1 MPGTLVVLA
10 APSSARSPPAVS
22 MPPRLAPAVL
32 ILLLLTIPAR
42 ADDGRELFPRVRAIL
57 TDSCMSCH
65 DPATKKGGLDLS
77 RRDPALAG
85 GESGEAIVPG
95 RPEASLVI
103 EKVVSGEMPPKGDK
117 LTVEQIDALKKWVAA
132 GAGYDGEPL
141 AARRAGLDWW
151 ALRPIARSPV
161 PAVKDAARVRNP
173 IDAFVLAKLEAAH
186 LNRAPEADRRTLIR
200 RLTFDL
206 TGLPP
211 SPREIDDFLNDAR
224 PDAYERVVDRLLA
237 SPRYGERWAR
247 HWLDAVR
254 FGESHGYET
263 NNLRPSAWPY
273 RDWAIRAFND
283 DLPFARFV
291 AEQIAGDALPD
302 GDWLSR
308 SATGF
313 LVGGTHDVVG
323 NQTPEGMKQQR
334 VDDLDDM
341 ITATGSAF
349 LGLTVHCARCHDHK
363 FDPIKQADYYGLQAI
378 FAGVEHAER
387 AVPAPDVEARRRDR
401 RAIEAELTTLDAGRD
416 AGEPLTGPGVKVVR
430 RRSVEPER
438 NVERFLPTRAKF
450 VRFSVRATADGAE
463 PCIDELEVIS
473 TGTMPKN
480 LALASL
486 GAKASASSL
495 YPNDSHHAIEHVND
509 GLYGNSWSWISRE
522 PGGGWI
528 EVELADEAEIDR
540 VTWGRDRLREYRD
553 RLPTSYRV
561 EVATEP
567 GKWHVVADSTD
578 RSDRKSNTSGD
589 GSTSQPR
596 RDELR
601 AKLAGLADTMPV
613 YAGTFKTPEPT
624 HILRRGDPMQ
634 PGVEVPASGLSAV
647 RAKLEIAPG
656 APESGRR
663 LALARW
669 IADPANPLPARVA
682 VNRAWHHHF
691 GRGIV
696 ATPGDFG
703 FNGDRPSHAELLD
716 WLAREF
722 LENGGRLKP
731 IHRLIVTSATYRQS
745 SRIDPGAMAQDR
757 DNRLLW
763 RMTPRRLE
771 AEAIRDAML
780 AASGSLDLRMGG
792 PGYSIWEENTN
803 YVVVF
808 KHKNDLGPEAN
819 RRMIYQFK
827 PRSQPD
833 PTFGAFDCPD
843 SALVAPRRNTSTT
856 ALQALNLLNSRFV
869 MAQSKALAARLQ
881 RDASDDPSKQVS
893 LAFRLT
899 FGRDPTPAEAD
910 AGVKVVREHGAA
922 TLARAL
928 YNANEF
934 VYVR

>member
-1 MPGTLVVLA
+1 MAIL
-10 APSSARSPPAVS
+10 
-22 MPPRLAPAVL
+22 PRLASAALVV
-32 ILLLLTIPAR
+32 ILVVRTAS
-42 ADDGRELFPRVRAIL
+42 ADDGRALFRRQVRALL
-57 TDSCMSCH
+57 TDACMSCH
-65 DPATKKGGLDLS
+65 DGATRKGRLDLS
-77 RRDPALAG
+77 RRDLAIVG
-85 GESGEAIVPG
+85 GESGAAIEPG
-95 RPEASLVI
+95 HPEASLLI
-103 EKVVSGEMPPKGDK
+103 ERVASGEMPPKGDK
-117 LTVEQIDALKKWVAA
+117 LTAEQVESLKAWIADGAA
-132 GAGYDGEPL
+132 YDGEPL

-151 ALRPIARSPV
+151 ALRPI
-161 PAVKDAARVRNP
+161 VRPTIPGGASGNP
-173 IDAFVLAKLEAAH
+173 IDAFVRAKLASEGLAP
-186 LNRAPEADRRTLIR
+186 APEADRRTLVR

-211 SPREIDDFLNDAR
+211 TLREIDDFLRDVR

-263 NNLRPSAWPY
+263 NNLRPTAWPY

-283 DLPFARFV
+283 DLPFDRFV
-291 AEQIAGDALPD
+291 AEQLAGDMLPD
-302 GDWLSR
+302 GDWLAR

-363 FDPIKQADYYGLQAI
+363 FDPIKQSDYYALQAI

-387 AVPAPDVEARRRDR
+387 PIPAPDVDARRRDR
-401 RAIEAELTTLDAGRD
+401 KAIEAELGKLDADLD
-416 AGEPLTGPGVKVVR
+416 ATAPLSGPGTKRIR
-430 RRSVEPER
+430 RQPVASER
-438 NVERFLPTRAKF
+438 NVERFLPARARF
-450 VRFSVRATADGAE
+450 VRFTVNATTDGTE
-463 PCIDELEVIS
+463 PCIDELEIFS
-473 TGTMPKN
+473 PDNPSKN
-480 LALASL
+480 LALASG
-486 GAKASASSL
+486 GAKATASSV
-495 YPNDSHHAIEHVND
+495 YPNDPHHAVEHIHD
-509 GLYGNSWSWISRE
+509 GRVGNSWSWISRE
-522 PGGGWI
+522 RGGGWI
-528 EVELADEAEIDR
+528 AIELADEAEIDR
-540 VTWGRDRLREYRD
+540 VVWGRDRSGEFRD
-553 RLPTSYRV
+553 RLATSYTI

-567 GKWHVVADSTD
+567 GRWRAVADSTD
-578 RSDRKSNTSGD
+578 RADSKATVVPDWPEE
-589 GSTSQPR
+589 GSR
-596 RDELR
+596 RERR
-601 AKLAGLADTMPV
+601 AKLKARLAALADTIPA
-613 YAGTFKTPEPT
+613 YAGTFRTPEAT
-624 HILRRGDPMQ
+624 RILRRGDPMQ
-634 PGVEVPASGLSAV
+634 PGAEVSPAGLSAV
-647 RAKLEIAPG
+647 KIKFDLAQD
-656 APESGRR
+656 APESSRR
-663 LALARW
+663 LALAKW

-696 ATPGDFG
+696 STPGDFG
-703 FNGDRPSHAELLD
+703 FNGDRPSHPELLD

-722 LENGGRLKP
+722 LDNGGRLKP

-745 SRIDPGAMAQDR
+745 SRIDPAAMARDR
-757 DNRLLW
+757 DDRLLW

-771 AEAIRDAML
+771 AEAIRDAL
-780 AASGSLDLRMGG
+780 LSTAGALDLRMGG
-792 PGYSIWEENTN
+792 PGYSLWEDNTN

-808 KHKNDLGPEAN
+808 KPKAELGEDTY

-843 SALVAPRRNTSTT
+843 SALVAPRRNSSTT

-869 MAQSKALAARLQ
+869 LAQSKVLAARLHHE
-881 RDASDDPSKQVS
+881 AGDDPKAQVT
-893 LAFRLT
+893 LAFRLA
-899 FGRDPTPAEAD
+899 FGREPTEVESAAAVLILRD
-910 AGVKVVREHGAA
+910 HGAA
-922 TLARAL
+922 ALARAL

>member
-1 MPGTLVVLA
+1 M
-10 APSSARSPPAVS
+10 SIRS
-22 MPPRLAPAVL
+22 RLAPAVVL
-32 ILLLLTIPAR
+32 MLLGCTPAR
-42 ADDGRELFPRVRAIL
+42 GDDGRVLFGSQVRALL
-57 TDSCMSCH
+57 TDACMSCH
-65 DPATKKGGLDLS
+65 DAATKKGGLDLS
-77 RRDPALAG
+77 RRDPAIAG
-85 GESGEAIVPG
+85 GETGEAIVPG
-95 RPEASLVI
+95 HPESSLLI
-103 EKVVSGEMPPKGDK
+103 EKVASGEMPPKGDK
-117 LTVEQIDALKKWVAA
+117 LTTEQVSALRTWIAEGAA
-132 GAGYDGEPL
+132 YDGEPL
-141 AARRAGLDWW
+141 AARRAGPDWW
-151 ALRPIARSPV
+151 ALRPIAR
-161 PAVKDAARVRNP
+161 PAIPGPKAAVRNP
-173 IDAFVLAKLEAAH
+173 IDSFVLSKLEAAG
-186 LNRAPEADRRTLIR
+186 LAPATEADRRTLIR

-211 SPREIDDFLNDAR
+211 SPREIDDFLNDPR
-224 PDAYERVVDRLLA
+224 PDAYEHVVDRLLA

-263 NNLRPSAWPY
+263 NNLRPTAWPY
-273 RDWAIRAFND
+273 RDWVVRAFND
-283 DLPFARFV
+283 DLPFNRFV
-291 AEQIAGDALPD
+291 AEQLAGDALPD

-323 NQTPEGMKQQR
+323 NQTPDGMKQQR

-363 FDPIKQADYYGLQAI
+363 FDPIKQSDYYGLQAI

-387 AVPAPDVEARRRDR
+387 PVPAPDLEVRRRDR
-401 RAIEAELTTLDAGRD
+401 KAFEVELAKLDADYDSKSTLASPDTKGI
-416 AGEPLTGPGVKVVR
+416 R
-430 RRSVEPER
+430 RHPVEPER
-438 NVERFLPTRAKF
+438 NVERFLPTRARF
-450 VRFSVRATADGAE
+450 VRFTVTATADGAE
-463 PCIDELEVIS
+463 PCIDELEIFS
-473 TGTMPKN
+473 TSEPSKD
-480 LALASL
+480 LALASN
-486 GAKASASSL
+486 GSKATASSVFA
-495 YPNDSHHAIEHVND
+495 NDPHHAIEHIHD
-509 GLYGNSWSWISRE
+509 GRFGNSWSWISRE
-522 PGGGWI
+522 RGAGWI
-528 EVELADEAEIDR
+528 AIELAEEAEIDR
-540 VTWGRDRLREYRD
+540 ITWGRDRLGEYRD
-553 RLPTSYRV
+553 RLATAYAV

-567 GKWHVVADSTD
+567 GKWRVVADSTD
-578 RSDRKSNTSGD
+578 RADRKAMTVPEWPEE
-589 GSTSQPR
+589 STR
-596 RDELR
+596 RERR
-601 AKLAGLADTMPV
+601 AKLKAKLAALADTIPA

-624 HILRRGDPMQ
+624 RILRRGDPMQ
-634 PGVEVPASGLSAV
+634 PGADVSAAGLSAV
-647 RAKLEIAPG
+647 KIKLEIAND
-656 APESGRR
+656 APESARR
-663 LALARW
+663 LALAKW

-703 FNGDRPSHAELLD
+703 FNGDRPSHPELLD

-722 LENGGRLKP
+722 LDNGGRMKP

-745 SRIDPGAMAQDR
+745 SRIAPEAMAR
-757 DNRLLW
+757 DHDDRLLW

-780 AASGSLDLRMGG
+780 ATSGTLDLRMGG
-792 PGYSIWEENTN
+792 PGYSLWEDNTN

-808 KHKNDLGPEAN
+808 KPRIELGPDAN

-869 MAQSKALAARLQ
+869 LAQSKVLATRLQ
-881 RDASDDPSKQVS
+881 REAGDDPSAQVV
-893 LAFRLT
+893 LAFQLV
-899 FGRDPTPAEAD
+899 FGRDPTDAEAK
-910 AGVKVVREHGAA
+910 AAVRVVHEQGAA
-922 TLARAL
+922 ALARAL